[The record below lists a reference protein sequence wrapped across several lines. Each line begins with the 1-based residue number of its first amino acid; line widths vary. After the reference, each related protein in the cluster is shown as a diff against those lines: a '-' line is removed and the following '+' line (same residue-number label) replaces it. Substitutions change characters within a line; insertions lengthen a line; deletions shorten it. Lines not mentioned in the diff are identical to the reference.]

1 MRASVSQLRRAI
13 NRVEEQRLGDFVS
26 NSFTIHLPAILAGI
40 VVSICMVTDLWRRRI
55 PNVLTLPA
63 AAIGLILG
71 LAFGGWKGLLLST
84 GGLVVGFALMILPY
98 YVGGMGAGDVK
109 LMAAVGALMGLAP
122 IIQIF
127 LYTAII
133 GGVFAVISALSR
145 GTLKRAFRNIFD
157 WTTSLVL
164 QRVGGVRGGLKDTQL
179 AQTAGMIPYGV
190 AIALG
195 FFAYLALG
203 RII

>member
-1 MRASVSQLRRAI
+1 M
-13 NRVEEQRLGDFVS
+13 GDLVRGP
-26 NSFTIHLPAILAGI
+26 FTIQLPAILAAI
-40 VVSICMVTDLWRRRI
+40 AATVCMVTDLLRRRI
-55 PNVLTLPA
+55 PNVVTFPA
-63 AAIGLILG
+63 AAIGLVLG
-71 LAFGGWKGLLLST
+71 LGLGDWKSFLLSA
-84 GGLVVGFALMILPY
+84 GGLAVGFALMILPY

-109 LMAAVGALMGLAP
+109 LMAALGALMGLAA
-122 IIQIF
+122 IVQIF

-133 GGVFAVISALSR
+133 GGVIAVISALSR

-164 QRVGGVRGGLKDTQL
+164 QRVGGVRGGLKGTQL
-179 AQTAGMIPYGV
+179 AHTAGMIPYGV

-195 FFAYLALG
+195 LFAYLAFG